1 MSCRE
6 GERDISGRSR
16 GCGAR
21 RYTRRMLPP
30 LVKQVLDNFN
40 FDVDPALSR
49 EENAEEVIK
58 SAALLSGAIA
68 VEPIPFADML
78 LISPVQAK
86 MVLHIGK
93 IYGFDVSAD
102 RAREIAQELGVTFAY
117 GFAARQV
124 MCGLAKMA
132 LPVIGGLITAPAV
145 YGWTFALGR
154 LAQNYFERRTLG
166 LPASRDQQVRV
177 VQEAKQES
185 RRVLPGAQD
194 FTDLAAELRRRAEKK
209 SADLGSPEPGAAPK
223 DPDRR

>member
-1 MSCRE
+1 
-6 GERDISGRSR
+6 
-16 GCGAR
+16 
-21 RYTRRMLPP
+21 MLPP

-40 FDVDPALSR
+40 LDVDPTLSR

-78 LISPVQAK
+78 LITPVQGK

-93 IYGFDVSAD
+93 IYGFDITPERSLEI
-102 RAREIAQELGVTFAY
+102 AREIGVTIAY
-117 GFAARQV
+117 GMAARQV
-124 MCGLAKMA
+124 MRGLAKLA

-154 LAQNYFERRTLG
+154 LAQNYFERRALG
-166 LPASRDQQVRV
+166 LPDSRREQVKV
-177 VQEAKQES
+177 VQEAKRDS

-194 FTDLAAELRRRAEKK
+194 FSDLASELRRRAEQKN
-209 SADLGSPEPGAAPK
+209 SGGPS
-223 DPDRR
+223 RH